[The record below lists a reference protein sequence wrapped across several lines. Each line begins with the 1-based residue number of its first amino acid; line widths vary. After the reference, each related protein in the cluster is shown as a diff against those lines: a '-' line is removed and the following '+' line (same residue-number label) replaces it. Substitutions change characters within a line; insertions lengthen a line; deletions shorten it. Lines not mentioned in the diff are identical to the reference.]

1 MNNKE
6 QYSRTSLEK
15 VLIEHS
21 AQEVMLRNSVTEKYD
36 YELTRQFVKKIVTA
50 YIEAKYNMLLPLK
63 DIQSSNTNN
72 ISKIDSINYTD
83 RVGDSVE
90 FKCDNEI
97 EARQLEADLE
107 YAYEKM
113 TIEEKLYWNIIVMN
127 QRPSSVVEDALGL
140 SKVGIKPI
148 RESCI
153 IKVGMLFGIAV
164 FKGESKPRKIFNSRI
179 NEIVNRD

>member
-6 QYSRTSLEK
+6 QYPRVDLEK
-15 VLIEHS
+15 ALIEHS
-21 AQEVMLRNSVTEKYD
+21 AKEVMLRNSVIEKYD

-50 YIEAKYNMLLPLK
+50 YVEAKYNMLLPLK
-63 DIQSSNTNN
+63 DVQASNPSNVP
-72 ISKIDSINYTD
+72 IVDSIDYAD

-140 SKVGIKPI
+140 SKNGIKPI

-164 FKGESKPRKIFNSRI
+164 LKGQTKPEKVFNNRI